1 MPTYSYSSRITGV
14 KESMRLVVDIQMND
28 GRTLDDAQF
37 QQEFVTHLRNVIL
50 AELLKLDI
58 PADLEEV

>member
-1 MPTYSYSSRITGV
+1 MINFKYSTRITGV
-14 KESMRLVVDIQMND
+14 KESMPLVVDIQMND

-37 QQEFVTHLRNVIL
+37 QQEVVTRLRNVIL